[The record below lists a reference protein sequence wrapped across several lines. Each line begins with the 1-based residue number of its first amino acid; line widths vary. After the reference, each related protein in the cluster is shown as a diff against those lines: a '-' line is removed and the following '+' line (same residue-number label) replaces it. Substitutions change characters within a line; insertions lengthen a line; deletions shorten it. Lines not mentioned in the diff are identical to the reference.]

1 MTENRP
7 RTPPTFEQLR
17 TMAGQEIGVSDWTTV
32 DQQRID
38 QFAECT

>member
-17 TMAGQEIGVSDWTTV
+17 TMAGQEIGVSD
-32 DQQRID
+32 
-38 QFAECT
+38 